1 MADIVIQM
9 KSGGFIVLL
18 FVASQMALAAGER
31 TPLRSLTNSAPAI
44 ELRGKVVCLSEEMQ
58 RLYGAPVL
66 DKHQHDYGFKAD
78 NGFYYSFLR
87 TPLSEGVLTDTNL
100 QSKTLLIKARVFP
113 KTQILE
119 ITGNLHSVRNGK
131 LNELYYYC
139 DVCSIKSSSPGPC
152 MCCREPVHL
161 VEEPVK

>member
-1 MADIVIQM
+1 MQGIVMQM
-9 KSGGFIVLL
+9 KRAGFIVLL
-18 FVASQMALAAGER
+18 FAASQVTLFPGER
-31 TPLRSLTNSAPAI
+31 TPVRSLTNSVPAI

-58 RLYGAPVL
+58 QLYGAPL
-66 DKHQHDYGFKAD
+66 PEKHQHGYGFKAE
-78 NGFYYSFLR
+78 NGSYYSFLR
-87 TPLSEGVLTDTNL
+87 TPLSEGVLTDTNF
-100 QSKTLLIKARVFP
+100 QSKTLLIKGRVFP

-139 DVCSIKSSSPGPC
+139 DICSIKSSSPGPC